1 MANPRIRRT
10 RRHQRHRESVMRS
23 HNGVCHI
30 CGQGAADA
38 IDHIVAVSWGGSDD
52 PSNLAPAHTSC
63 NTAKGDS
70 APAQW
75 TYNYPS
81 MWLPGYGPRAPKAPQ
96 KAAKGN
102 KPGCFSYA
110 FAVIAALLAGG
121 LAGLIIPS
129 EWVVLF
135 VTVAVAWMLIR
146 WLQRQAGGQ
155 DDASSVGLIESAKD
169 LFSSP
174 GKREQPTDMKMAD
187 GTPIHDARGIPSMG
201 GMAADIAPEGDEMV
215 WLDFT
220 IEGDNI
226 ETLISILQ
234 IGPAFTGYRDG
245 LVQPVGDRLQVV
257 AMARLAAD
265 VAASGDDQMNAAPI
279 GFVPAGTWE
288 QYPGLG
294 RDVTFVQ
301 VAITIARDAS
311 RSARIGFR
319 RSVVIA

>member
-10 RRHQRHRESVMRS
+10 RRHQRHRETVMRS

-70 APAQW
+70 APPQW

-81 MWLPGYGPRAPKAPQ
+81 MWLSGYGPRAPQTPQ
-96 KAAKGN
+96 KSGTGN

-121 LAGLIIPS
+121 LAGVIIPS

-146 WLQRQAGGQ
+146 WLQRKAEGEP
-155 DDASSVGLIESAKD
+155 DPSDIGLIESAKD

-174 GKREQPTDMKMAD
+174 GKRDEPTELTMAD
-187 GTPIHDARGIPSMG
+187 GTPIRDARGIPSLG
-201 GMAADIAPEGDEMV
+201 GTAADIAPEGDEMV

-245 LVQPVGDRLQVV
+245 LVQPDGDRLQVV

-265 VAASGDDQMNAAPI
+265 VAASGDDRMDAAPI
-279 GFVPAGTWE
+279 GFVAAGEWE
-288 QYPGLG
+288 RYPGLG

-301 VAITIARDAS
+301 VGITIARDGS
-311 RSARIGFR
+311 RSAKIGFR
-319 RSVVIA
+319 RSVVL